1 MKKYF
6 VLSNDKIYLK
16 NSEVSSDFNDT
27 TNIIESIGKKYEI
40 LLLSR
45 NSKKKLPFTV
55 KIFNKITKTNYSSIF
70 SSNKYEQ
77 INVFVISITWR
88 NLFNFFLIK
97 FLKEKVSGYV
107 YLRSDGSKEYQKK
120 IGIVGV
126 IFYKSMF
133 NYFKKNLKI
142 ISVSKKIYNSDKKLI
157 VKPSELDQDWFYNQK
172 KISTSKPMVLYL
184 GRIKVEKG
192 VYSLLKLFGEIKKNY
207 KLSIVGGSSNFK
219 KSSKISFFKQVSKKK
234 EIIKLYDNHNI
245 FILPS
250 FTEGAPKVILE
261 SLSRLRPVIVFKEI
275 KHVKFNFSGIFIC
288 ERKAYNLEKKINYI
302 LQNYKNIQKQMKRNN
317 LPSKNKFQKDLIKIL
332 NANYTK

>member
-6 VLSNDKIYLK
+6 VLSNDKIYSK

-97 FLKEKVSGYV
+97 FLKGKVSGYV

-219 KSSKISFFKQVSKKK
+219 RALK
-234 EIIKLYDNHNI
+234 
-245 FILPS
+245 
-250 FTEGAPKVILE
+250 
-261 SLSRLRPVIVFKEI
+261 
-275 KHVKFNFSGIFIC
+275 
-288 ERKAYNLEKKINYI
+288 
-302 LQNYKNIQKQMKRNN
+302 
-317 LPSKNKFQKDLIKIL
+317 
-332 NANYTK
+332 

>member
-97 FLKEKVSGYV
+97 FLKGKVSGYV

-126 IFYKSMF
+126 IFYKWMF
-133 NYFKKNLKI
+133 NYFKNNLKI

-172 KISTSKPMVLYL
+172 KISTSRPKVLYL

-219 KSSKISFFKQVSKKK
+219 KNSKISFFKQVSKKK
-234 EIIKLYDNHNI
+234 ELIKLYDNHNI

-302 LQNYKNIQKQMKRNN
+302 LQNYKNIQKKMKRNN